1 VPQIH
6 ETAGAYPA
14 KEPQAAPTS
23 TPVSDKLP
31 PLRALAQLAQTYLL
45 TEGPEGALYLI
56 DQHAAHER
64 ITYERL
70 LSQHA
75 SGTVQSQAL
84 LIPQDVALPPEA
96 QHVLLDAADALATWG
111 FALEEIERG
120 VRVLSVPVGVDVG
133 ELPTMLADLA
143 SHLNGR
149 GANTLLDQ
157 RDLLLATMAC
167 HTSVRAGQTLS
178 LREQQALI
186 EQLSACEGPRTCP
199 HGRPTLIVISKH
211 QLERQFGR
219 LGA

>member
-1 VPQIH
+1 RLPELSSERPAPSVPSQARLSDPPSERPAPAPQPVAAKPPVAPSQPVPQIH

-96 QHVLLDAADALATWG
+96 QHVLL
-111 FALEEIERG
+111 
-120 VRVLSVPVGVDVG
+120 
-133 ELPTMLADLA
+133 
-143 SHLNGR
+143 
-149 GANTLLDQ
+149 
-157 RDLLLATMAC
+157 
-167 HTSVRAGQTLS
+167 
-178 LREQQALI
+178 
-186 EQLSACEGPRTCP
+186 
-199 HGRPTLIVISKH
+199 
-211 QLERQFGR
+211 
-219 LGA
+219 